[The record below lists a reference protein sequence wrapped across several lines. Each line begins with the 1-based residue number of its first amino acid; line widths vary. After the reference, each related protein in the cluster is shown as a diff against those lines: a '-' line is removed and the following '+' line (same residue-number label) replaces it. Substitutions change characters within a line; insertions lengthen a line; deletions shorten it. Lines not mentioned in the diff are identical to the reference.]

1 MEKLTGRLKREHD
14 TLVFM
19 CGIYCKDHHQP
30 QADGL
35 CADCAELMR
44 YAEDRLAKCPY
55 GQDKPTCAK
64 CPIHCYKKQP
74 REQVRVMM
82 RYAGPLM
89 ARRHPWK
96 ALVHVLD
103 KLRRAVHPMELRR
116 ARKRKD
122 K

>member
-64 CPIHCYKKQP
+64 CPIHCYKSNHAN
-74 REQVRVMM
+74 RF
-82 RYAGPLM
+82 A
-89 ARRHPWK
+89 
-96 ALVHVLD
+96 
-103 KLRRAVHPMELRR
+103 
-116 ARKRKD
+116 
-122 K
+122 